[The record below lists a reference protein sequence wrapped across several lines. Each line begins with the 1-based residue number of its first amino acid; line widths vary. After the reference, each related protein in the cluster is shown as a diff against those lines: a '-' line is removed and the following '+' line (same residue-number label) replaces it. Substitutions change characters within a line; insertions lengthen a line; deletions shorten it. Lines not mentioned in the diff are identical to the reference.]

1 MTFRNAYITLRR
13 AATLL
18 EQEARC
24 LRESYC
30 VPPAFDR
37 WPLEETETMEHH
49 DEMIALAREL
59 LRLAQA
65 LSPCGLPP
73 K

>member
-1 MTFRNAYITLRR
+1 MTRAHTILRH

-18 EQEARC
+18 EQDARC
-24 LRESYC
+24 LRESHC
-30 VPPAFDR
+30 IPPKFDR

-49 DEMIALAREL
+49 DEMMALAREL

-65 LSPCGLPP
+65 LSPCGPPP